1 MNHVKELT
9 KNLKTTQATKP
20 TADKTLEQLDAA
32 FGGGEPS
39 AEALFYLALVDQ
51 LAMESDL
58 SDNALCR
65 LLDYLDHPSQDQN
78 GRVRHYLIQK
88 AHQKRMEIYGNRVF
102 LRGLIEISNF
112 CKRNCVYC
120 GIRAG
125 NPGAE
130 RYRLTLEQVLESC
143 RVGYELGYRT
153 FVMQG
158 GEDPAHTDAFL
169 TDLIRAVRKAYP
181 DCAITLSLG
190 ERSRESYQALYDA
203 GADRYLLR
211 HETADDGF
219 YAGFHPGMALSVRK
233 ACLEDLKAIGYQV
246 GAGFMV
252 GLPGQSNQHLVKDL
266 RFLKTLD
273 PHMIGIGPFI
283 PHHETPLADQPSGSV
298 EKTVVL
304 LAILRLMIPK
314 VLLPATTA
322 LGSLDPIGRE
332 LGIRAGANVVMPN
345 LSPLEVREKYDLYDG
360 KICTGDEAAECRKC
374 IQKRIENAGFAVDM
388 ARGDHPDW
396 RN

>member
-1 MNHVKELT
+1 MKSVKVLT
-9 KNLKTTQATKP
+9 KKSFEFEDQDFKR
-20 TADKTLEQLDAA
+20 
-32 FGGGEPS
+32 GEPKSMIPSTEES
-39 AEALFYLALVDQ
+39 AKTFMEIITLVEKLSED
-51 LAMESDL
+51 SDL
-58 SDNALCR
+58 DDQGLLR
-65 LLDYLDHPSQDQN
+65 LLDYLDDGQN
-78 GRVRHYLIQK
+78 ATAVRAHLTEL
-88 AHQKRMEIYGNRVF
+88 AHQRRMAVYGNRVF
-102 LRGLIEISNF
+102 LRGLIEISNY

-125 NPGAE
+125 NPNAD
-130 RYRLTLEQVLESC
+130 RYRLRTDQVLESC
-143 RVGYELGYRT
+143 RTGYDLGYRT
-153 FVMQG
+153 FVLQG
-158 GEDPAHTDAFL
+158 GEDPTHTDVFL
-169 TDLIRAVRKAYP
+169 TSLVRQIRDAFP
-181 DCAITLSLG
+181 ECAITLSLG

-211 HETADDGF
+211 HESAEEHF
-219 YAGFHPGMALSVRK
+219 YQRFHPGMRLEDRK
-233 ACLEDLKAIGYQV
+233 KCLEDLKDIGYQV

-252 GLPGQSNQHLVKDL
+252 GLPGQDNTVLVEDL
-266 RFLKTLD
+266 RYLKTLD

-283 PHHETPLADQPSGSV
+283 PHHETPLAEQASGSV
-298 EKTVVL
+298 DKTVDL

-322 LGSLDPIGRE
+322 LGSLHATGRE

-360 KICTGDEAAECRKC
+360 KICTGDEAAECRQC
-374 IQKRIENAGFAVDM
+374 IQKRIENTGFAVDM

>member
-1 MNHVKELT
+1 MKSVNVLT
-9 KNLKTTQATKP
+9 KKSFEYPAQDSKRADLKSLLPSSEESAS
-20 TADKTLEQLDAA
+20 A
-32 FGGGEPS
+32 FMENI
-39 AEALFYLALVDQ
+39 ALVEK
-51 LAMESDL
+51 LAKDSDL
-58 SDNALCR
+58 DDRELLM
-65 LLDYLDHPSQDQN
+65 LLDYLDSGQN
-78 GRVRHYLIQK
+78 AAAVRAHLIER
-88 AHQKRMEIYGNRVF
+88 AHQRRMEVYGNRVF
-102 LRGLIEISNF
+102 LRGLIEISNY

-125 NPGAE
+125 NPNAD
-130 RYRLTLEQVLESC
+130 RYRLGADQILESC
-143 RVGYELGYRT
+143 RTGYDLGYRT
-153 FVMQG
+153 FVLQG
-158 GEDPAHTDAFL
+158 GEDPTHTDAFL
-169 TDLIRAVRKAYP
+169 TSLICQIRDAFP

-190 ERSRESYQALYDA
+190 ERSRESYQALFDA

-211 HETADDGF
+211 HESAEAHF
-219 YAGFHPGMALSVRK
+219 YERFHPGMMLEDRK
-233 ACLEDLKAIGYQV
+233 KCLEDLKDIGYQV

-252 GLPGQSNQHLVKDL
+252 GLPGQSNPVLVEDL
-266 RFLKTLD
+266 RYLKTLE

-283 PHHETPLADQPSGSV
+283 PHHETPLSEQASGSV
-298 EKTVVL
+298 DKTVDL

-322 LGSLDPIGRE
+322 LGSLHATGRE

-345 LSPLEVREKYDLYDG
+345 LSPLDVREKYDLYDG

>member
-1 MNHVKELT
+1 MKYVKDIT
-9 KNLKTTQATKP
+9 KILSPTETFHQAANKTIVQT
-20 TADKTLEQLDAA
+20 DAA

-51 LAMESDL
+51 LALESDL
-58 SDNALCR
+58 SDSALCQ
-65 LLDYLDHPSQDQN
+65 LLDYLDHPVQDQN
-78 GRVRHYLIQK
+78 SGVRHHLIQK
-88 AHQKRMEIYGNRVF
+88 AHQKRMEIYGDRVF
-102 LRGLIEISNF
+102 LRGLVEISNY

-143 RVGYELGYRT
+143 QIGYELGYRT

-169 TDLIRAVRKAYP
+169 TDLIREVRKAYP

-219 YAGFHPGMALSVRK
+219 YADFHPGMALSARK
-233 ACLEDLKAIGYQV
+233 TCLEDLKAIGFQV

-252 GLPGQSNQHLVKDL
+252 GLPGQTNQHLVKDL

-298 EKTVVL
+298 EKTVAL

-322 LGSLDPIGRE
+322 LGSLDPVGRE

-360 KICTGDEAAECRKC
+360 KICTGDEAAECRQC
-374 IQKRIENAGFAVDM
+374 IQKRIESAGFSVDM